1 MENQRSGHFAV
12 SVYQDLVVYTMQ
24 MADAELPQWLDEVD
38 VGTVA
43 VLTLDDGEC
52 LTADILNL
60 NHECDKLIVDV
71 VSSNRP
77 YTKNHKRSRAIPAS
91 RVGSFQAP
99 PLWDQ
104 PSPYPY
110 PCPR

>member
-77 YTKNHKRSRAIPAS
+77 YTKNHKRSRAIPAAAVCLS
-91 RVGSFQAP
+91 RLDPGGSKRGP
-99 PLWDQ
+99 HLV
-104 PSPYPY
+104 PS
-110 PCPR
+110 